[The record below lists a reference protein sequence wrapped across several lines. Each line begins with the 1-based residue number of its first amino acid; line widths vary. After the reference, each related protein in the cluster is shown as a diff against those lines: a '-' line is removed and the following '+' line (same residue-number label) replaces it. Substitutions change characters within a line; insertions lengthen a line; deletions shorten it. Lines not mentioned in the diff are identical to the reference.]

1 MIAQGEAISHG
12 ARAIGYALDKG
23 KARLVKLNGLPDNI
37 EPLAMWSRMMQFQ
50 HQMQKDR
57 NSPKPVTLNA
67 IRFELSPAMEESKD
81 WTMDDW
87 RKLAD
92 EFIRTLDSIDYRPSK
107 PTKKFRNTNIRNSQ
121 YIISLHT
128 DSKSGIPHLHIV
140 VNRIDNMGRTNDAHY
155 IGERAAH
162 AANIIN
168 EKRGWVQSMRR
179 RDENIDKIFNDCMAI
194 LKAMPKFD
202 WNTYSNML
210 AAKGYQ
216 LQTKSDAQNRIC
228 GYSIRMGNSIYKS
241 SIIGAGRK
249 LMPSKIEATW
259 AKLHNQEMQ
268 TSPAVTDKFDEV
280 NRLNTPVVN
289 DNPIQDIRQD
299 KEATSVVHYSIPV
312 DDRIFDIDIP
322 NAVKSVFDEE
332 FKALNTSDDVLATD
346 FVKVAVLLFAEY
358 LDGATSMAASSGGGG
373 GPSSGWGK
381 DKDEDERNWARR
393 CARMAH
399 WMCRPMKRSYKR

>member
-12 ARAIGYALDKG
+12 ARAIEYALDKE
-23 KARLVKLNGLPDNI
+23 KAKLVKLNGLPDNV
-37 EPLAMWSRMMQFQ
+37 EPLAMWSRMMQLQ
-50 HQMQKDR
+50 HQMMKDR
-57 NSPKPVTLNA
+57 NSPKPITLNA
-67 IRFELSPAMEESKD
+67 LRFELSPTIEESKD

-92 EFIRTLDSIDYRPSK
+92 EFMQTLDSIDYRPSK

-121 YIISLHT
+121 YVVSLHT

-140 VNRIDNMGRTNDAHY
+140 ANRIDNMGKTNDAHY
-155 IGERAAH
+155 IGERASH

-168 EKRGWVQSMRR
+168 EKRGWVQSMQR

-202 WNTYSNML
+202 WNIYFRML
-210 AAKGYQ
+210 TEKGYHI
-216 LQTKSDAQNRIC
+216 LERSDKNNKIC

-241 SIIGAGRK
+241 SEIGAGRI

-268 TSPAVTDKFDEV
+268 ISPAITDKNNEV
-280 NRLNTPVVN
+280 NRQNTPVVN
-289 DNPIQDIRQD
+289 DNPSLYIRHNHEVSSDI
-299 KEATSVVHYSIPV
+299 HFSISV

-332 FKALNTSDDVLATD
+332 FKTLNTSDEVLATD
-346 FVKVAVLLFAEY
+346 FMKVAALLFAEY

-381 DKDEDERNWARR
+381 DKDENERNWARR

-399 WMCRPMKRSYKR
+399 WMCKPMKRSYKR